1 MGIAIHPLF
10 FLIIAQWNNITSLN
24 VHTKDHTQL
33 NRLFF
38 WVWNKFTETQQKIEH
53 LGALHHNFGS

>member
-38 WVWNKFTETQQKIEH
+38 WGVE
-53 LGALHHNFGS
+53 